1 MPETTKQERR
11 LTIWRNLT
19 PEQRD
24 YDRFVAGQIPQGA
37 SWLAETDW
45 GREQGRA
52 RLEAMVTYDDKC
64 QGCACH
70 RNPPCFHCEEN
81 HRDHEADDREPV
93 DAWVL
98 EVLENEAYEEN
109 AARERSEQWRAYA
122 AAHPNTVTLIE
133 V

>member
-1 MPETTKQERR
+1 MPEMTKQERAMR
-11 LTIWRNLT
+11 SWHNLT

-37 SWLAETDW
+37 SWTAETDF
-45 GREQGRA
+45 GRAQGRP
-52 RLEAMVTYDDKC
+52 RLEAMVTYDDEC

-81 HRDHEADDREPV
+81 HRDHEADDHEPA
-93 DAWVL
+93 DEWVL
-98 EVLENEAYEEN
+98 EIFEAEAYEEN

-122 AAHPNTVTLIE
+122 AAHPNTTLIE